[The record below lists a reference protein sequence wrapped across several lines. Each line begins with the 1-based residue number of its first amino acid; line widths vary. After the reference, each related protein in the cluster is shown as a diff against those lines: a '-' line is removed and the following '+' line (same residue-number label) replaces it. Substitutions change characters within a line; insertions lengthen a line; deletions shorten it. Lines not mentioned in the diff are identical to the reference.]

1 MRDDGKV
8 HKASNLKCNITSS
21 KAFRTQ

>member
-1 MRDDGKV
+1 MKKKV
-8 HKASNLKCNITSS
+8 HKASNTKCNIILS